1 MRIKTVM
8 HWIVGVA
15 GIVTLSACDRDTDRH
30 PARPGMP
37 RETAVSATPQASGDA
52 KVLPIIPLPQELSV
66 EVGFFRINSTTR
78 IHLSSNNPELK
89 SSAVLFAELIR
100 RSSGIEL
107 QIDPPSSRR
116 DSVNSIRLVLA
127 DRGLGDEGYELA
139 VGLKRIQI
147 TARTSQ
153 GILYGLQSV
162 RQLLPPQIESHER
175 VDDLDLLVPL
185 VQIKD
190 RPRYEWRGL
199 MLDESRHFFG
209 QAYVKTLLDQMAML
223 KMNVFHWHLTDAP
236 GWRLEIE
243 KYPKLASVGGIG
255 NHSDPGAPAAYYTQ
269 DDVRDI
275 VAYAAER
282 HIQVLPEIDMP
293 GHATAANRAYPEH
306 SGGGNEKRP
315 DFTFHPGREE
325 TYLFLTDVLE
335 ETAALFPAPWI
346 HYGGDE
352 VHFANSQWTDMP
364 EVKALMNEHG
374 LNDLK
379 DVEHYFN
386 RRMAGEIERLGKKTV
401 AWDEVVDAGIDPDNS
416 IIIWWRHDH
425 PEQLTQALDSGY
437 EVVLSPR
444 RPLYF
449 DFVQDDAHKIGRRWD
464 GFNDL
469 EQVYEYPEIP
479 ADVVDEQRRRILG
492 MQASLWTE
500 TIQTEARADFM
511 AFPRLTAIAE
521 AAWSDAAN
529 KDYECYRKRL
539 RAMLN
544 RYDVLEI
551 DYYDPFAP
559 EKTPE
564 PQK

>member
-1 MRIKTVM
+1 MRITIVL
-8 HWIVGVA
+8 HRIVGVT
-15 GIVTLSACDRDTDRH
+15 GIVILSACASQSVRH
-30 PARPGMP
+30 PTRPDMPQGM
-37 RETAVSATPQASGDA
+37 AVSATPRTPGDTE
-52 KVLPIIPLPQELSV
+52 VLPIIPFPQELSV
-66 EVGFFRINSTTR
+66 EAGFFHISSSTR
-78 IHLSSNNPELK
+78 ICLSNNDPELR
-89 SSAVLFAELIR
+89 SAAEYIAGLIW
-100 RSSGIEL
+100 RSSGTEL
-107 QIDPPSSRR
+107 PIDQLSSPE
-116 DSVNSIRLVLA
+116 DPGNTISLVLA
-127 DRGLGDEGYELA
+127 DSGLGEEGYEL
-139 VGLKRIQI
+139 VVKRRGILI
-147 TARTSQ
+147 TAKTSQ
-153 GILYGLQSV
+153 GIFYGLQSV
-162 RQLLPPQIESHER
+162 RQLLPPQIESPTR
-175 VDDLDLLVPL
+175 VDGLELHVPL

-190 RPRYEWRGL
+190 RPRYGWRGL

-209 QAYVKTLLDQMAML
+209 RAYVKKLLDQMAML

-236 GWRLEIE
+236 GWRLEIK
-243 KYPKLASVGGIG
+243 KYPKLTSVGGIG

-293 GHATAANRAYPEH
+293 GHASAANRAYPEY

-315 DFTFHPGREE
+315 DFTFNPGREE
-325 TYLFLTDVLE
+325 TYHFLTDVLE

-352 VHFANSQWTDMP
+352 VHFANNQWIDMP
-364 EVKALMNEHG
+364 EVQALMKEHG

-386 RRMAGEIERLGKKTV
+386 RRMAGEIQRLGKKTV
-401 AWDEVVDAGIDPDNS
+401 AWDEVVDAGIDPDDS

-425 PEQLTQALDSGY
+425 PEQLTKALDNGY

-479 ADVVDEQRRRILG
+479 PDIADEQRRRILG
-492 MQASLWTE
+492 IQASLWTE
-500 TIQTEARADFM
+500 TIQTKARADFM
-511 AFPRLTAIAE
+511 IFPRLTAIAE
-521 AAWSDAAN
+521 AAWTDSAN
-529 KDYECYRKRL
+529 KDYERYQKRL
-539 RAMLN
+539 RTMLD
-544 RYDVLEI
+544 RYDVLDI
-551 DYYDPFAP
+551 SFFDPFAP

-564 PQK
+564 PQR

>member
-1 MRIKTVM
+1 MKKPAVL
-8 HWIVGVA
+8 VLLLGFLGFNA
-15 GIVTLSACDRDTDRH
+15 GN
-30 PARPGMP
+30 
-37 RETAVSATPQASGDA
+37 A
-52 KVLPIIPLPQELSV
+52 KEPSIIPLPQQFSV
-66 EVGFFRINSTTR
+66 DEGRFRIDSSTR
-78 IHLSSNNPELK
+78 ICLSSNDLGLA
-89 SSAVLFAELIR
+89 SAAELFAGLIR
-100 RSSGIEL
+100 QSSDMEL
-107 QIDPPSSRR
+107 PIDQLSSRE
-116 DSVNSIRLVLA
+116 DPGNVISLVLA
-127 DRGLGDEGYELA
+127 DRGLGDEGYEL
-139 VGLKRIQI
+139 VVKKSGILI
-147 TARTSQ
+147 TAKTSQ
-153 GILYGLQSV
+153 GIFYGLQSV
-162 RQLLPPQIESHER
+162 RQLLPPQIESSER
-175 VDDLDLLVPL
+175 VEGLQLLVPL

-190 RPRYEWRGL
+190 RPSYAWRGL

-209 QAYVKTLLDQMAML
+209 KAYVKKLLDQMAML

-236 GWRLEIE
+236 GWRLEIK
-243 KYPKLASVGGIG
+243 KYPKLTSVGGIG

-325 TYLFLTDVLE
+325 TYIFLTDVLE

-352 VHFANSQWTDMP
+352 VHFANSQWIDMP

-386 RRMAGEIERLGKKTV
+386 RRMADEIHRLGKKTV
-401 AWDEVVDAGIDPDNS
+401 AWDEVVDAGIDPDKS
-416 IIIWWRHDH
+416 IIIWWRHDN
-425 PEQLTQALDSGY
+425 PEQLTKALDNGY

-449 DFVQDDAHKIGRRWD
+449 DFVQDDAHQIGRRWD

-479 ADVVDEQRRRILG
+479 ADVADEQSRRILG

-500 TIQTEARADFM
+500 TIQTKARADFM

-544 RYDVLEI
+544 RYDVLDI
-551 DYYDPFAP
+551 NYFDPFAS